1 MLLNLNNKFKF
12 FLTTTFLFSSTD
24 TLAAHLSVLIDDKES
39 PIYESL
45 IIKDV
50 IAIGAVPSS
59 VIKTEFPEFN
69 GAVNGIS
76 VTNEYPEFS
85 GGVNGIPEI
94 TNEYPD
100 FSGGVN
106 SMDPPVER
114 IPEYTYC
121 IPGDCK
127 AIVEYPINHTPDK
140 VKIPEVVVTPDKVKL
155 PDVVKFPDVVKIPDV
170 VEIPNDVDAPVV
182 KIPAVPDGDEE
193 PLNIPYMKGTP
204 EIYEKIE
211 FTGSVNGIP
220 DVAEPVDFEGG
231 VNGDKDGDADFEDR
245 PVVTYVSITA
255 VPSNAPIIDKPEYIG
270 VVPSDAPVIDKPEYI
285 GVVPSD
291 APVIDKPEYIGV
303 NSGDLPV
310 TNKTKYVDPRQS
322 LSKLNEENNG
332 ILLKHQFNKLRSL
345 QTYCIAN
352 KNEFC
357 YGIRHHYMAKNDIHD
372 NLLGLRLGYG
382 ITNRLT
388 LGGNI
393 ERSLGNN
400 LSNNYRTLHNNVGI
414 GAFVHYKL
422 PSNLYIAASIGK
434 DSNSYQKTSP
444 VLTTALPDVKG
455 VSWNLTLGQDL
466 VLSNKNSLGW
476 YLSYRNTQIKQ
487 NGYDVPVSQFLMKH
501 NNIKWREHSLASGI
515 KWNYSITTK
524 LTLLNTIEIEHQIK
538 SNIHTALLQIGNL
551 KYDYYPNVHKTRW
564 SISSGLNYQFSPKFS
579 ISFTPYIKNGL
590 ISSKQW
596 GTYLSLEGKF

>member
-1 MLLNLNNKFKF
+1 MLLNLNSKFKF
-12 FLTTTFLFSSTD
+12 FLTTTFLFSSPD
-24 TLAAHLSVLIDDKES
+24 TLALHLSVSIDDKES
-39 PIYESL
+39 PISESL

-50 IAIGAVPSS
+50 ISIGAVPFK
-59 VIKTEFPEFN
+59 VIRTELPPEFN
-69 GAVNGIS
+69 GAVNGIPEVAAES
-76 VTNEYPEFS
+76 PEFT
-85 GGVNGIPEI
+85 GGVN
-94 TNEYPD
+94 D
-100 FSGGVN
+100 
-106 SMDPPVER
+106 MDPPIHE
-114 IPEYTYC
+114 IPEYKGCLTNC
-121 IPGDCK
+121 GDEGPR
-127 AIVEYPINHTPDK
+127 VSYPHYDYKPYPHHDYTKPDYNHG
-140 VKIPEVVVTPDKVKL
+140 IA
-155 PDVVKFPDVVKIPDV
+155 
-170 VEIPNDVDAPVV
+170 VEISKSEESIWISHP
-182 KIPAVPDGDEE
+182 DEE
-193 PLNIPYMKGTP
+193 FLNIPYMKGSP
-204 EIYEKIE
+204 EIHSKSE
-211 FTGSVNGIP
+211 FTGPVNGIP
-220 DVAEPVDFEGG
+220 EEAEYPEFNGG
-231 VNGDKDGDADFEDR
+231 VNGDKDGEADFQDR
-245 PVVTYVSITA
+245 LPVVTYVSITA
-255 VPSNAPIIDKPEYIG
+255 VPSNAPIMDKPEY
-270 VVPSDAPVIDKPEYI
+270 VE
-285 GVVPSD
+285 
-291 APVIDKPEYIGV
+291 
-303 NSGDLPV
+303 
-310 TNKTKYVDPRQS
+310 PRQS
-322 LSKLNEENNG
+322 LSKLKLEENNS

-414 GAFVHYKL
+414 GAFAHYKL

-466 VLSNKNSLGW
+466 TLSNKNSLGW

-487 NGYDVPVSQFLMKH
+487 NGYDASTSQFLMKY
-501 NNIKWREHSLASGI
+501 NNIKWTDHSLASGI

-524 LTLLNTIEIEHQIK
+524 LTWLNTIEIEHQIK
-538 SNIHTALLQIGNL
+538 SNVTGAVQIGNL
-551 KYDYYPNVHKTRW
+551 KHDYHLNIHKTQW

-579 ISFTPYIKNGL
+579 VSLTPYIKNGL

>member
-1 MLLNLNNKFKF
+1 MLLNLNSKFKF
-12 FLTTTFLFSSTD
+12 FLATTLLSSSHNI
-24 TLAAHLSVLIDDKES
+24 LATPLSVFIDDKES

-45 IIKDV
+45 VIKDV
-50 IAIGAVPSS
+50 ISIGAVPFSI
-59 VIKTEFPEFN
+59 IKTDEFN
-69 GAVNGIS
+69 GAVNGIP
-76 VTNEYPEFS
+76 VTNEYPEFT
-85 GGVNGIPEI
+85 GGVN
-94 TNEYPD
+94 D
-100 FSGGVN
+100 
-106 SMDPPVER
+106 MDPPIHE
-114 IPEYTYC
+114 IPEYKGC
-121 IPGDCK
+121 ITNCSD
-127 AIVEYPINHTPDK
+127 ALRVEVSKPYYDEVYNKIDYGKVVDK
-140 VKIPEVVVTPDKVKL
+140 VELAVDGVKVSVDEVELAVDKKA
-155 PDVVKFPDVVKIPDV
+155 
-170 VEIPNDVDAPVV
+170 DAP
-182 KIPAVPDGDEE
+182 KILYE
-193 PLNIPYMKGTP
+193 KGSP
-204 EIYEKIE
+204 EIYSKIE
-211 FTGSVNGIP
+211 FTGPVNGIP

-231 VNGDKDGDADFEDR
+231 VNGDKDGEADFQDR
-245 PVVTYVSITA
+245 LPVVTYVSITA

-270 VVPSDAPVIDKPEYI
+270 VDTSD
-285 GVVPSD
+285 
-291 APVIDKPEYIGV
+291 
-303 NSGDLPV
+303 LLV

-382 ITNRLT
+382 ITNKLT
-388 LGGNI
+388 LGVNI
-393 ERSLGNN
+393 ERSLENHS
-400 LSNNYRTLHNNVGI
+400 SNNYRTLHNNVGI
-414 GAFVHYKL
+414 GAFAHYKL

-466 VLSNKNSLGW
+466 TLSNKNSLGW

-487 NGYDVPVSQFLMKH
+487 NGYDASTSQFLMKY
-501 NNIKWREHSLASGI
+501 NNIKWTDHSLASGI

-524 LTLLNTIEIEHQIK
+524 LTLLNNIEIEHQIK
-538 SNIHTALLQIGNL
+538 SNVTGAVQIGNL
-551 KYDYYPNVHKTRW
+551 KHDYHLNIHKTQW

-579 ISFTPYIKNGL
+579 VSLTPYIKNGL

>member
-1 MLLNLNNKFKF
+1 MLLNLNSKFKF
-12 FLTTTFLFSSTD
+12 FLTTTFLFSSPD
-24 TLAAHLSVLIDDKES
+24 TLALHLSVSIDDKES
-39 PIYESL
+39 PISESL

-50 IAIGAVPSS
+50 ISIGAVSSS
-59 VIKTEFPEFN
+59 VIKTDEFN
-69 GAVNGIS
+69 GAVNGIP
-76 VTNEYPEFS
+76 VTNEYPEFT
-85 GGVNGIPEI
+85 GGVNDMEPPILEIPEYKGCITNCSDALRVEVGKSYDKIYNEAVDKVNVSVEKKVSADEVKVSADEVKVSADEVKVSVDKEADAPKILYEKGSPEIHSKIEFTGPVNGIPEEA
-94 TNEYPD
+94 EYP
-100 FSGGVN
+100 
-106 SMDPPVER
+106 
-114 IPEYTYC
+114 
-121 IPGDCK
+121 
-127 AIVEYPINHTPDK
+127 
-140 VKIPEVVVTPDKVKL
+140 
-155 PDVVKFPDVVKIPDV
+155 
-170 VEIPNDVDAPVV
+170 
-182 KIPAVPDGDEE
+182 
-193 PLNIPYMKGTP
+193 
-204 EIYEKIE
+204 E
-211 FTGSVNGIP
+211 FN
-220 DVAEPVDFEGG
+220 GG
-231 VNGDKDGDADFEDR
+231 VNGDKDGEADFQDIL

-270 VVPSDAPVIDKPEYI
+270 IVPSDALV
-285 GVVPSD
+285 
-291 APVIDKPEYIGV
+291 PVIDKPEYIGV

-310 TNKTKYVDPRQS
+310 TNKTKYVEPRQS
-322 LSKLNEENNG
+322 LSQRKLEENNS

-382 ITNRLT
+382 ITNKLT
-388 LGGNI
+388 LGINI
-393 ERSLGNN
+393 ERSLENH

-414 GAFVHYKL
+414 GAFAHYKL

-444 VLTTALPDVKG
+444 VLTTALSDVKG

-487 NGYDVPVSQFLMKH
+487 NGYDAPASQFLMKY
-501 NNIKWREHSLASGI
+501 NNIKWTDHSLASGI
-515 KWNYSITTK
+515 KWNYSIATK
-524 LTLLNTIEIEHQIK
+524 LTWLNTIEIEHQIK
-538 SNIHTALLQIGNL
+538 SNVTGAVQIENL
-551 KYDYYPNVHKTRW
+551 KHDYHLNIHKTQW

>member
-1 MLLNLNNKFKF
+1 MKG
-12 FLTTTFLFSSTD
+12 S
-24 TLAAHLSVLIDDKES
+24 
-39 PIYESL
+39 
-45 IIKDV
+45 
-50 IAIGAVPSS
+50 
-59 VIKTEFPEFN
+59 
-69 GAVNGIS
+69 
-76 VTNEYPEFS
+76 
-85 GGVNGIPEI
+85 PEI
-94 TNEYPD
+94 H
-100 FSGGVN
+100 S
-106 SMDPPVER
+106 
-114 IPEYTYC
+114 
-121 IPGDCK
+121 
-127 AIVEYPINHTPDK
+127 
-140 VKIPEVVVTPDKVKL
+140 
-155 PDVVKFPDVVKIPDV
+155 
-170 VEIPNDVDAPVV
+170 
-182 KIPAVPDGDEE
+182 
-193 PLNIPYMKGTP
+193 
-204 EIYEKIE
+204 KIE

-220 DVAEPVDFEGG
+220 DVTEPVDFEGG
-231 VNGDKDGDADFEDR
+231 VNGDKDGDADFQDR
-245 PVVTYVSITA
+245 LPVVTYVSITA

-270 VVPSDAPVIDKPEYI
+270 VVPGDAPVIDKPEYI
-285 GVVPSD
+285 GVVPGD

-382 ITNRLT
+382 ITNKLT

-400 LSNNYRTLHNNVGI
+400 LSNNYRTLHNNIGI

-434 DSNSYQKTSP
+434 DSNSYQKRSP

-476 YLSYRNTQIKQ
+476 YLSYRDTQIKQ
-487 NGYDVPVSQFLMKH
+487 NGYDVPTSQFLIKY

-524 LTLLNTIEIEHQIK
+524 LTWLNTIEIEHQIK
-538 SNIHTALLQIGNL
+538 SDIHTDPLQIGNL
-551 KYDYYPNVHKTRW
+551 KYDYYPNIHKTRW

-590 ISSKQW
+590 INSKQW
-596 GTYLSLEGKF
+596 GTYLLLEGKF

>member
-12 FLTTTFLFSSTD
+12 FLAIALLFSSLD
-24 TLAAHLSVLIDDKES
+24 TLAAHLSILIDDKES
-39 PIYESL
+39 PIHESL

-50 IAIGAVPSS
+50 ISIGAVPSS
-59 VIKTEFPEFN
+59 EMRTELPPEFN
-69 GAVNGIS
+69 GAVNGIPE
-76 VTNEYPEFS
+76 VAAEDPEFT
-85 GGVNGIPEI
+85 GGVN
-94 TNEYPD
+94 D
-100 FSGGVN
+100 
-106 SMDPPVER
+106 MDPPIHE
-114 IPEYTYC
+114 ISEYKGCLTNC
-121 IPGDCK
+121 GDEGPR
-127 AIVEYPINHTPDK
+127 VSYPHYDYKPYPHHDYTKPDYNHG
-140 VKIPEVVVTPDKVKL
+140 IA
-155 PDVVKFPDVVKIPDV
+155 
-170 VEIPNDVDAPVV
+170 VEISKSEESIWISHP
-182 KIPAVPDGDEE
+182 DEE
-193 PLNIPYMKGTP
+193 FLNIPYMKGSP
-204 EIYEKIE
+204 EIHSKSE
-211 FTGSVNGIP
+211 FTGPVNGIP

-231 VNGDKDGDADFEDR
+231 VNGDKDGDADFQDR
-245 PVVTYVSITA
+245 LPVVTYVSITA
-255 VPSNAPIIDKPEYIG
+255 VPANAPIMDKPEYIGVVPSDAPVIDKPEYIG
-270 VVPSDAPVIDKPEYI
+270 VVPSDALVIDKPEYI

>member
-1 MLLNLNNKFKF
+1 MLLNLNSKFKF
-12 FLTTTFLFSSTD
+12 FLTTTFLFSSPD
-24 TLAAHLSVLIDDKES
+24 TLALHLSVSIDDKES
-39 PIYESL
+39 PISESL

-50 IAIGAVPSS
+50 ISIGAVPFK
-59 VIKTEFPEFN
+59 VIRTELPPEFN
-69 GAVNGIS
+69 GAVNGIPEVAAES
-76 VTNEYPEFS
+76 PEFT
-85 GGVNGIPEI
+85 GGVN
-94 TNEYPD
+94 D
-100 FSGGVN
+100 
-106 SMDPPVER
+106 MDPPIHE
-114 IPEYTYC
+114 IPEYKGCLTNC
-121 IPGDCK
+121 GDEGPR
-127 AIVEYPINHTPDK
+127 VSYPHYDYKPYPHHDYTKPDYNHG
-140 VKIPEVVVTPDKVKL
+140 IA
-155 PDVVKFPDVVKIPDV
+155 
-170 VEIPNDVDAPVV
+170 VEISKSEESIWISHP
-182 KIPAVPDGDEE
+182 DEE
-193 PLNIPYMKGTP
+193 FLNIPYMKGSP
-204 EIYEKIE
+204 EIHSKSE
-211 FTGSVNGIP
+211 FTGPVNGIP

-231 VNGDKDGDADFEDR
+231 VNGDKDGDADFQDR
-245 PVVTYVSITA
+245 LPVVTYVSITA
-255 VPSNAPIIDKPEYIG
+255 VPANAPIMDKPEYIGVVPSDAPVIDKPEYIG

>member
-12 FLTTTFLFSSTD
+12 FLAIALLFSSLD
-24 TLAAHLSVLIDDKES
+24 TLAAHLSILIDDKES

-50 IAIGAVPSS
+50 ISIGAVPS
-59 VIKTEFPEFN
+59 TEMRTELPPEFN
-69 GAVNGIS
+69 GAVNGIPE
-76 VTNEYPEFS
+76 VAAEDPEFA
-85 GGVNGIPEI
+85 GGVNDMDPPIHEISEYKGCITDCDYGYGIPEPHYPHYYD
-94 TNEYPD
+94 NVPDEKYSNPKYPD
-100 FSGGVN
+100 
-106 SMDPPVER
+106 
-114 IPEYTYC
+114 
-121 IPGDCK
+121 
-127 AIVEYPINHTPDK
+127 DK
-140 VKIPEVVVTPDKVKL
+140 YY
-155 PDVVKFPDVVKIPDV
+155 
-170 VEIPNDVDAPVV
+170 N
-182 KIPAVPDGDEE
+182 PAVSIELPHYAYVES
-193 PLNIPYMKGTP
+193 PNIPYMKGSP
-204 EIYEKIE
+204 EIHSKIE

-231 VNGDKDGDADFEDR
+231 VNGDKDGEADFQDR
-245 PVVTYVSITA
+245 LPVVTYVSITA
-255 VPSNAPIIDKPEYIG
+255 VPSNAPIM
-270 VVPSDAPVIDKPEYI
+270 DKPEYI

-303 NSGDLPV
+303 NSSDLPV
-310 TNKTKYVDPRQS
+310 TNKTKYVEPHQS
-322 LSKLNEENNG
+322 LSKLKLEENNG

-345 QTYCIAN
+345 QIYCVAN

-422 PSNLYIAASIGK
+422 PSNLYIVASIGK
-434 DSNSYQKTSP
+434 DSNSYRKTSP
-444 VLTTALPDVKG
+444 VLTTVLPDVKG

-476 YLSYRNTQIKQ
+476 YLSYRDTQIKQ
-487 NGYDVPVSQFLMKH
+487 NGYDVPVSQFLMKY
-501 NNIKWREHSLASGI
+501 NNIKWTDHSLASGI

-524 LTLLNTIEIEHQIK
+524 LTLLII
-538 SNIHTALLQIGNL
+538 
-551 KYDYYPNVHKTRW
+551 
-564 SISSGLNYQFSPKFS
+564 
-579 ISFTPYIKNGL
+579 
-590 ISSKQW
+590 
-596 GTYLSLEGKF
+596 

>member
-12 FLTTTFLFSSTD
+12 FLAIALLFSSLD
-24 TLAAHLSVLIDDKES
+24 TLAAHLSILIDDKES
-39 PIYESL
+39 PIHESL

-50 IAIGAVPSS
+50 ISIGAVPSS
-59 VIKTEFPEFN
+59 EMRTELPPEFN
-69 GAVNGIS
+69 GAVNGIPE
-76 VTNEYPEFS
+76 VAAEDPEFT
-85 GGVNGIPEI
+85 GGVN
-94 TNEYPD
+94 D
-100 FSGGVN
+100 
-106 SMDPPVER
+106 MDPPIHE
-114 IPEYTYC
+114 ISEYKGC
-121 IPGDCK
+121 IIDCGYG
-127 AIVEYPINHTPDK
+127 ISVPYYPHYYDK
-140 VKIPEVVVTPDKVKL
+140 VPDVTYPKYPDARVGYPVVV
-155 PDVVKFPDVVKIPDV
+155 
-170 VEIPNDVDAPVV
+170 E
-182 KIPAVPDGDEE
+182 VPHDLYEVS
-193 PLNIPYMKGTP
+193 PNIPYMKGTP
-204 EIYEKIE
+204 AIGDAKIE

-220 DVAEPVDFEGG
+220 DVTEPVDIEGG
-231 VNGDKDGDADFEDR
+231 VNGDKDGEADFQDR
-245 PVVTYVSITA
+245 LPVVTYVSITA
-255 VPSNAPIIDKPEYIG
+255 VPSNAPIM
-270 VVPSDAPVIDKPEYI
+270 DKPEYI

-303 NSGDLPV
+303 NSSDLPV
-310 TNKTKYVDPRQS
+310 TNKTKYVEPRQS
-322 LSKLNEENNG
+322 LSKLKLEENNG

-345 QTYCIAN
+345 QIYCVAN

-487 NGYDVPVSQFLMKH
+487 NGYYVPVSQFLMKH

-538 SNIHTALLQIGNL
+538 SNIHTDLLQIGNL